1 MAGTGFGFL
10 PRDSRL
16 HHASAARQWRGRRS
30 ALRLRHQPEPH
41 RIDRPHALK
50 IPLPEGALPLP
61 PGQDATS
68 HSGPKAINSGGLGAA
83 PSMEKSDSS
92 LVRPL
97 CLIGLAMVNAQ
108 RKDSQSTAHRHA
120 PDPTHRFC
128 YRARNLGQWVART
141 FFEWS
146 APKISGRHV
155 STFDYAAADETFRVS
170 TSCLRKPVLAPLG
183 VWPQTVS

>member
-1 MAGTGFGFL
+1 MLRAAFPKWPEPVSDSFPAIHACTTPPLLVNGEAGDLLCDCDTN
-10 PRDSRL
+10 
-16 HHASAARQWRGRRS
+16 
-30 ALRLRHQPEPH
+30 PEPH

-50 IPLPEGALPLP
+50 IPLPDGALLLP

-68 HSGPKAINSGGLGAA
+68 DSGPKAINSGGLGAA

-128 YRARNLGQWVART
+128 YGAENTL
-141 FFEWS
+141 
-146 APKISGRHV
+146 
-155 STFDYAAADETFRVS
+155 AAAEGWY
-170 TSCLRKPVLAPLG
+170 CIL
-183 VWPQTVS
+183 